1 MKIIFVVDLG
11 HFKAYR
17 ISDTPTGPKIDLIES
32 CDYVD
37 AHGKL
42 SEKVTDRAGRF
53 GLGRGKEGAAKGYG
67 EPHNMALEGE
77 KRLLKLIAEDISAVL
92 GREKCGRWY
101 LAAPGEIN
109 GRIIDNLAPGLAS
122 GMGKNVPSDLTKIK
136 KAELL
141 SYFD

>member
-17 ISDTPTGPKIDLIES
+17 ISDTPTGPKITLVES
-32 CDYVD
+32 TDYVD
-37 AHGKL
+37 AHEKL

-67 EPHNMALEGE
+67 EPHNMELEEE
-77 KRLLKLIAEDISAVL
+77 KRILKLIADNISTVL
-92 GREKCGRWY
+92 GREGCGEWY

-109 GRIIDNLAPGLAS
+109 GRIVNNLAPGVAS
-122 GMGKNVPSDLTKIK
+122 SLGKNVPADLTKTK

-141 SYFD
+141 SYFE

>member
-17 ISDTPTGPKIDLIES
+17 ISDTPTGPKIDLLDS
-32 CDYVD
+32 RDYVD

-42 SEKVTDRAGRF
+42 SERVTDKAGRF
-53 GLGRGKEGAAKGYG
+53 AQGRGKEGAAKGYG
-67 EPHNMALEGE
+67 EPHNMELEEE
-77 KRLLKLIAEDISAVL
+77 KRLRRLIADDISAVL
-92 GREKCGRWY
+92 GREECSECY

-109 GRIIDNLAPGLAS
+109 GRIIGNLAPGPAS
-122 GMGKNVPSDLTKIK
+122 KIAKNVTADLTKTK

-141 SYFD
+141 SYFR

>member
-17 ISDTPTGPKIDLIES
+17 ISDTPTGPKIDLVDS
-32 CDYVD
+32 RDYID

-42 SEKVTDRAGRF
+42 SEKVTDKAGRF
-53 GLGRGKEGAAKGYG
+53 GQGRGKEGAAKGYG
-67 EPHNMALEGE
+67 EPHNIALEEE

-92 GREKCGRWY
+92 GREDCSACY

-109 GRIIDNLAPGLAS
+109 SRIVGNLSPGLAS
-122 GMGKNVPSDLTKIK
+122 RIAKNVAANLTKMK
-136 KAELL
+136 KSELL
-141 SYFD
+141 SYF